1 MELLFSYG
9 TLQLKKVQ
17 LEIYGRELQGSPDRL
32 MGYRLEELR
41 ITDPLV
47 MAKSEKE
54 YHPIA
59 VATGKEE
66 YFVEGTLFEISTE
79 ELLESDRYEVD
90 DYQRIKEQFESGRQA
105 WVYVGR
111 GVLPGL
117 PAGRS

>member
-17 LEIYGRELQGSPDRL
+17 LENYGRELLGSPDRL

-47 MAKSEKE
+47 LAKSEKE

-59 VATGKEE
+59 VKADSEDD
-66 YFVEGTLFEISTE
+66 FIEGTLFELSTE
-79 ELLESDRYEVD
+79 ELLASDQYEVS
-90 DYQRIKEQFESGRQA
+90 DYQRIMELFSSGTQA

-111 GVLPGL
+111 
-117 PAGRS
+117 